1 MPQLH
6 VLRQGGPLSPLLF
19 SLAFE
24 PLLCTILANNQL
36 RSVSLH
42 SVPVP
47 LMLMTWRCFSPI
59 CLNGP
64 YLLDLLSLY
73 DCAFNAKVNLNKNV
87 IMSLSGR
94 SYPEWIFIAQCS
106 LGLPALFFSTPAGCP
121 CGHCQ
126 IEYNSACSSVK
137 RSTSDHTRHMSSGQ
151 LFVTLPTVASPM
163 CHFCTW
169 TMA

>member
-1 MPQLH
+1 MTLLAPLPWIH
-6 VLRQGGPLSPLLF
+6 LRLRTIYPSLS
-19 SLAFE
+19 
-24 PLLCTILANNQL
+24 N
-36 RSVSLH
+36 VK
-42 SVPVP
+42 V
-47 LMLMTWRCFSPI
+47 MLMTWRCFSPI